1 MARMSETLALAL
13 IVACAERYEAD
24 VWIDPAN
31 KLLRFGF
38 DDPHEA
44 EHFMS
49 DLNHLGIPYDAL
61 THLIRQ

>member
-24 VWIDPAN
+24 VWIDPSN

-38 DDPHEA
+38 DDPDEA
-44 EHFMS
+44 EHFMN
-49 DLNHLGIPYDAL
+49 DLQHLGIPYDSL
-61 THLIRQ
+61 THLLRQ